1 MPHAPIAAMGPD
13 QRPADAPRPA
23 GTEAFWQDLPSDE
36 WSDAIVAAMKL
47 GGIDHLFFVSGTE
60 INFFQEAIAK
70 ASARGLPAPRLVTM
84 IHESVALNAALGVSM
99 VTGRPSAAAAHV
111 DVGTFHYGAALHTA
125 WRGGYPVM
133 IVAGTGPRAFPGSM
147 PGARD
152 SLVQWQQ
159 EPRDQNG
166 IVRDYTKADHRLEHQ
181 DNPGLM
187 VSRLLQIAMSEPRGP
202 VYLAIPRETAMLP
215 TGGRSWFP
223 SAAQLGLA
231 RPVAPAADDA
241 RAIARWLVESHNPCV
256 FVERSGR
263 DPQAVAE
270 LLALSE
276 LLGLPV
282 SETSGADRLNFPN
295 AHPHFG
301 TGPAARDADVLLV
314 LDAIAPFMPGTDSP
328 RADARIAWVGNDPVL
343 SRYKTLEYRADL
355 WIPASVT
362 ETLRAVRREAEALL
376 DRGDLARIA
385 QRRERLAARK
395 REITDRLAAEA
406 AVAARSTTPSGRW
419 VASELGRL
427 LSPEAILLNDAISNS
442 EHVRAYAGRNH
453 PGCYYRSGS
462 SSGGWGS
469 GAAFGARLA
478 LPDREVVLASG
489 DGYFTFGSPLAALW
503 AAAQHQAPYLSVVF
517 VNASYSTGTTG
528 LKRLYPDGV
537 AVSSG
542 NFDGGVFDPPPDFAK
557 LAEAAGGFG
566 RLVTETDEVGA
577 ALEEGLRQVRAGVP
591 AVVAVRVPGPV

>member
-1 MPHAPIAAMGPD
+1 VSGAAGAQPG
-13 QRPADAPRPA
+13 ADP
-23 GTEAFWQDLPSDE
+23 FWQDTPSDE

-70 ASARGLPAPRLVTM
+70 ASLRGTPAPRLVTM

-133 IVAGTGPRAFPGSM
+133 IAAGTGPRAFPGSM

-187 VSRLLQIAMSEPRGP
+187 VSRLLQVALSEPRGP
-202 VYLAIPRETAMLP
+202 VYLAIPRETAMLR
-215 TGGRSWFP
+215 TGGVSRFP
-223 SAAQLGLA
+223 TVGQLGLS

-241 RAIARWLVESHNPCV
+241 RQIARWLVDARNPLVC
-256 FVERSGR
+256 VERSGR
-263 DPQAVAE
+263 DPRAVSE
-270 LLALSE
+270 LVALSE

-282 SETSGADRLNFPN
+282 VETSGADRLNFPN
-295 AHPHFG
+295 NHPHFG
-301 TGPAARDADVLLV
+301 TGPAVRDADVVLV
-314 LDAIAPFMPGTDSP
+314 LDAIAPFMPGVDSP
-328 RADARIAWVGNDPVL
+328 APSARIAWIGSDPVL
-343 SRYKTLEYRADL
+343 SRYKTMEYRADL
-355 WIPASVT
+355 WIPASVL
-362 ETLRAVRREAEALL
+362 ETLQAVRREAESML
-376 DRGDLARIA
+376 DRSDLSRIDD
-385 QRRERLAARK
+385 RRLRMRTLKQAIGERLR
-395 REITDRLAAEA
+395 AEA
-406 AVAARSTTPSGRW
+406 ATAGRQARPTGRW
-419 VASELGRL
+419 VAHELGRL
-427 LSPEAILLNDAISNS
+427 LAPEAILLNDAISNS
-442 EHVRAYAGRNH
+442 EHVRAFAAREQ
-453 PGCYYRSGS
+453 PGTYFRSGS

-469 GAAFGARLA
+469 GASFGARLA
-478 LPDREVVLASG
+478 RPDAEVVLASG

-503 AAAQHQAPYLSVVF
+503 AAGYHKAPYLSVVF

-528 LKRLYPDGV
+528 LKRLYPEGV
-537 AVSSG
+537 AVSAG
-542 NFDGGVFDPPPDFAK
+542 NYDGGTFDPPPDFAR

-566 RLVTETDEVGA
+566 RLVTETDQVGP
-577 ALEEGLRQVRAGVP
+577 ALEEGMRQVRSGVP